1 MKPSCYT
8 EYDPLK
14 KVIVCHPK
22 YMGFGKIRN
31 VENQSTKKVSIHI
44 DKAMS
49 QHGEFVRKLRDYG
62 VEVEYLTPKEGL
74 TEGVYTRDIA
84 FTLGEDIFI
93 AKMAHPPRVGEE
105 NNLIQ
110 WLNLQGIQHQDLF
123 DDHIEGGDVLIDQ
136 DTIYIGVS
144 NRTTEAAIKHVR
156 SLLPNFNIID
166 LPFSDKF
173 LHLDCI
179 FNILSP
185 TEALIYPGEFPKE
198 KEDYLRSRYNLIE
211 VSTKEQESLGTNV
224 LSIGHR
230 RVFSHSENS
239 GVNESLRHHGYEVI
253 EVDFSE
259 IIKSGGAFRC
269 CSFPLVRASTN

>member
-1 MKPSCYT
+1 
-8 EYDPLK
+8 
-14 KVIVCHPK
+14 
-22 YMGFGKIRN
+22 MGFGKIRN

-239 GVNESLRHHGYEVI
+239 GVNESLRRHGYEVI
-253 EVDFSE
+253 EIDFSE